1 MEKNPR
7 SFGKHKGLFCVI
19 LIDFRLFI
27 ENNIS
32 MFLSDTGWHFKGT
45 SMPQWQ
51 KILRFGCQTLFS
63 GAKWLDY
70 LHASRNFG
78 LKEIRYKKLRGR

>member
-1 MEKNPR
+1 MVENP
-7 SFGKHKGLFCVI
+7 SFWLLN
-19 LIDFRLFI
+19 LIF
-27 ENNIS
+27 
-32 MFLSDTGWHFKGT
+32 
-45 SMPQWQ
+45 
-51 KILRFGCQTLFS
+51 